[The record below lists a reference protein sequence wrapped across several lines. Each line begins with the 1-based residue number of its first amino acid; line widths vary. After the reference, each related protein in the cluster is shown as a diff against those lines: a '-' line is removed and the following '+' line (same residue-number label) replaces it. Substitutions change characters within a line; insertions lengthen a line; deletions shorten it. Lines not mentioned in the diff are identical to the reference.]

1 MCLLL
6 CFFWE
11 QFIHLWDRCREDCH
25 TFWLG
30 VGVFWSD
37 RCAQRG
43 VSQPAQRD
51 RCLQV
56 MSATPCDDWQ
66 VFTGGGCHTL
76 WWLTGLCWCNRCR
89 EENVVTSS
97 YWYNYLCRW
106 RVSYP
111 VTTCM
116 CLQVKSVI
124 LCDYWHVFTG
134 EACHTPWLLMCFY
147 KTSVNCYTHDYD
159 CWQAFTSEKC
169 YTL

>member
-1 MCLLL
+1 MFTPLFLLGTVYSPVGQMQIRLSHLLIRSWCFLIWQMCT
-6 CFFWE
+6 E
-11 QFIHLWDRCREDCH
+11 RSV
-25 TFWLG
+25 TA
-30 VGVFWSD
+30 
-37 RCAQRG
+37 CAKR
-43 VSQPAQRD
+43 
-51 RCLQV
+51 
-56 MSATPCDDWQ
+56 Q
-66 VFTGGGCHTL
+66 VFTGDECHTL

-134 EACHTPWLLMCFY
+134 EACHTPWLLMCFH
-147 KTSVNCYTHDYD
+147 KMSVNCYTHDYD